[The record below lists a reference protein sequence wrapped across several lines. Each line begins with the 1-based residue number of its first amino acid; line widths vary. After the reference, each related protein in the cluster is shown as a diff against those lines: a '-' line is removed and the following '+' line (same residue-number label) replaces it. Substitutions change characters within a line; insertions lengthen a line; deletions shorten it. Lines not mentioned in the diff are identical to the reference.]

1 METKL
6 WAIMLVVFVTLLTS
20 SAQVLYKF
28 GAEKLNLNP
37 LSLLTN
43 YSLIGGLLLYGFGA
57 VLLLIALKA
66 GEVSVLYPIIATS
79 YIWVALMAAYF
90 FNETLSEL
98 RIFGIGLI
106 FTGVIAVAIGSK
118 KQNTKETGESQ

>member
-6 WAIMLVVFVTLLTS
+6 WAITLVVFITLLTS

-28 GAEKLNLNP
+28 GAEKLSLNLF
-37 LSLLTN
+37 SLLTN
-43 YSLIGGLLLYGFGA
+43 YSLIGGLALYSFGA
-57 VLLLIALKA
+57 VLLLIALKS

-79 YIWVALMAAYF
+79 YIWVALMASYF
-90 FNETLSEL
+90 FNEALSGL

-106 FTGVIAVAIGSK
+106 FAGVIAVAIGSK
-118 KQNTKETGESQ
+118 KQGAEETGESK